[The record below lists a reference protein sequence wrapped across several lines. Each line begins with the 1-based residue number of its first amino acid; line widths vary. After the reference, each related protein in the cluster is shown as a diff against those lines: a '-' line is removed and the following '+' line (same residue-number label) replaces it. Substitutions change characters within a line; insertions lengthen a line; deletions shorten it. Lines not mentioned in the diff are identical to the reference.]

1 MNIFEQATRAKL
13 RFSTPV
19 GMLSV
24 EDLWDL
30 PLTSTTKRANLDD
43 VAKMLDNQIK
53 NTASVS
59 FVNDVSEVNTQ
70 TKLAFDVVLHIIKVR
85 LAEQAAAKTAADA
98 RAKKQ
103 KIMAIIEQKQDESLS
118 AASIDDLQ
126 SMLASL

>member
-13 RFSTPV
+13 RFSTPA

>member
-1 MNIFEQATRAKL
+1 MNIFEQATRAQL
-13 RFSTPV
+13 RFSTPN